1 MRFLS
6 LLLAA
11 AALLGVGSVSQ
22 AADELPPLIV
32 APSGI
37 YYVTVDSAGVPV
49 LVRATKV
56 SVVGSG
62 GVPVPVPPDT
72 PPQPPAVTQQ
82 VQGWAAEVNHPVGA
96 QALAVVYSTVADSLK
111 DGKIAPEDAFPAV
124 KKATEQV
131 LPLAGG
137 AERWAGFRAK
147 LGDLITLKLQKGAGS
162 RGGLERIGRGS
173 PGTQSRGRPE
183 DHPTDSVRPA
193 NLRRRRQRIIPN
205 LRQTWRSPN
214 RKQFNASGT

>member
-147 LGDLITLKLQKGAGS
+147 LGDLITLKLQKGELQHSKDYERFLREVAAGLNGS
-162 RGGLERIGRGS
+162 AAEAPALNPEVVQKIIQLILFVLQIFAGGGNGS
-173 PGTQSRGRPE
+173 
-183 DHPTDSVRPA
+183 
-193 NLRRRRQRIIPN
+193 
-205 LRQTWRSPN
+205 SPI
-214 RKQFNASGT
+214 

>member
-72 PPQPPAVTQQ
+72 PPQPPAVTTQ
-82 VQGWAAEVNHPVGA
+82 VKAWAAEVNHPVGA

-147 LGDLITLKLQKGAGS
+147 LGDLITLKLQKGELQHSKDYERFLREVAAGLNGS
-162 RGGLERIGRGS
+162 AAEAPALNPEVVQKISQLILFVLQIFAGGGNGS
-173 PGTQSRGRPE
+173 
-183 DHPTDSVRPA
+183 
-193 NLRRRRQRIIPN
+193 
-205 LRQTWRSPN
+205 SPL
-214 RKQFNASGT
+214 